1 MFKLHS
7 RASWEVGGNESFVE
21 QLNPIFSKLINSQRT
36 YPFMDFAVKNKANL
50 STPCIICQLG
60 HKEQKSSLS
69 CYSFDHIMEEKKN
82 VLALSLV
89 LSRPTSVLL
98 QSHPN
103 IVPAFCLELIYRVTT
118 QPSGSSQKPQHGLTC
133 LAAKAHPTSTF
144 GLNLPQFGL
153 NARCLFDISAAV
165 ATLRSHLGSRGQ
177 NPRSDGWLDGCPAE
191 SSRA

>member
-1 MFKLHS
+1 MQLKTKPISPPPALS
-7 RASWEVGGNESFVE
+7 VSWA
-21 QLNPIFSKLINSQRT
+21 T
-36 YPFMDFAVKNKANL
+36 KNKRAHSVVTHL
-50 STPCIICQLG
+50 ITSWR
-60 HKEQKSSLS
+60 
-69 CYSFDHIMEEKKN
+69 KKN

-89 LSRPTSVLL
+89 LSRPTSALL

-103 IVPAFCLELIYRVTT
+103 IAPAFCLELIYRVTT

-133 LAAKAHPTSTF
+133 LAAKAHPTSIF

-165 ATLRSHLGSRGQ
+165 ATLRSHLGSCGQ

>member
-1 MFKLHS
+1 
-7 RASWEVGGNESFVE
+7 
-21 QLNPIFSKLINSQRT
+21 
-36 YPFMDFAVKNKANL
+36 MDFAVKNKANL

-69 CYSFDHIMEEKKN
+69 CYSFDHIMEKKK

-89 LSRPTSVLL
+89 LSCPTSVFL
-98 QSHPN
+98 QLHPN

-118 QPSGSSQKPQHGLTC
+118 QPSGSSQKPQHRLTC
-133 LAAKAHPTSTF
+133 LAAKAHPSSIF
-144 GLNLPQFGL
+144 GLNLPQFVL

-165 ATLRSHLGSRGQ
+165 ATLRSRLVSRGQ